1 MSRYVYKPLTFYIDP
16 NNKFAMKEF
25 LELYKN
31 SLESG
36 ELLVDLREY
45 DIYIANNGIEYPIPI
60 IKTLRE
66 EVINWIESEDNPI
79 NILSKLDNG
88 SDEKKRFDTIKAK
101 TEKIKELMKS
111 INESENKLKNNID
124 DSVNTLMRAEREVRY
139 FYTNLSSYLLSH
151 SNEITSLEED
161 IGKIVTVAIGKM
173 IEYYDSL
180 QSIYNK
186 LINYTFDDKNTKA
199 VCDLLDKFID
209 MRKIINMTIESK
221 NKLNKDLIT
230 KEPPQFKIDIKVTR
244 KDSTVFNDSSGLK
257 EDTEMNYFKNKDLFD
272 YNYKDNTY
280 TITLGNEGGN

>member
-88 SDEKKRFDTIKAK
+88 SGEKKRFDTIKAK

-221 NKLNKDLIT
+221 NKLNKDLIN

>member
-1 MSRYVYKPLTFYIDP
+1 MSRYVYKPLTFYTDP

-88 SDEKKRFDTIKAK
+88 SGEKKRFDTIKAK

-221 NKLNKDLIT
+221 NKLNKDLIN
-230 KEPPQFKIDIKVTR
+230 KEPPKFKIDIKVTR

>member
-1 MSRYVYKPLTFYIDP
+1 MSRYVYKPLTFYTDP

-60 IKTLRE
+60 IKSLRE

-88 SDEKKRFDTIKAK
+88 SGEKKRFDTIKAK

-180 QSIYNK
+180 RSIYNK

-221 NKLNKDLIT
+221 NKLNKDLIN